1 MVLLHITPLT
11 DWQNAQKTGLYQ
23 ADSLNTEGFIHCS
36 TQEQIDGVAER
47 FYRGRSGLVVLV
59 IDQQR
64 VEAEIRFE
72 NLEGGSQLFPH
83 IYGPLNLDAVIEVR
97 PFEG

>member
-64 VEAEIRFE
+64 VEAEIRLE